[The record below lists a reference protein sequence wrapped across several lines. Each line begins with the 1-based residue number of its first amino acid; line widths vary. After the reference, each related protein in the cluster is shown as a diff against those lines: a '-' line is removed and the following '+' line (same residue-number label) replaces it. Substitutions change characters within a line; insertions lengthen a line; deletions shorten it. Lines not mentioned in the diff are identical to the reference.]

1 MPATRNFKSR
11 SQEKRIRTMRG
22 EKNPLDPGAPQV
34 EDSAKEVRHLA
45 ERIAKHPMMCNQYY
59 SEKWRTDK
67 TEEILNEELVSII
80 AKHCPKGEGK

>member
-1 MPATRNFKSR
+1 MGNLSSPRCLDC
-11 SQEKRIRTMRG
+11 G
-22 EKNPLDPGAPQV
+22 EDVITKP
-34 EDSAKEVRHLA
+34 KA